1 MQLVG
6 TQVHEE
12 VGETPG
18 FTVEFQGEG
27 GEIVSVKLRAS
38 DRLNRLNAVEKAGA
52 VMVQLARF
60 EIGAEQSEYAHEYEA
75 QSNGDFDDASVV
87 ESPAVVS
94 LLQTERGT
102 KESTAEEKLEEGL
115 KASFPASDPVSVT
128 VSSIPTG
135 RTDVNRT

>member
-6 TQVHEE
+6 TQIHEE

-27 GEIVSVKLRAS
+27 GEAVSVKLRAG
-38 DRLNRLNAVEKAGA
+38 DGLNTQNAVEKAGA
-52 VMVQLARF
+52 VMIQLARF
-60 EIGAEQSEYAHEYEA
+60 EIGTEQSEYADEYEA
-75 QSNGDFDDASVV
+75 QSNGDFDDAPVV
-87 ESPAVVS
+87 ESPADIS
-94 LLQTERGT
+94 LLQAERDT
-102 KESTAEEKLEEGL
+102 RESTAEEKLEEGL

-135 RTDVNRT
+135 RTDVDRT